1 MANVNAATAVLGRQ
15 LAAGLL
21 RREARRHD
29 DANAAEAEATSR
41 QTASVVTFA
50 RDVALHVP
58 ARRETQEPDVHLA
71 DIQVERHGL

>member
-1 MANVNAATAVLGRQ
+1 MANVSAATAALRRQ
-15 LAAGLL
+15 LAAGFL
-21 RREARRHD
+21 RHEARRHD
-29 DANAAEAEATSR
+29 DANVAEAETTSR
-41 QTASVVTFA
+41 QTTSLVTPA